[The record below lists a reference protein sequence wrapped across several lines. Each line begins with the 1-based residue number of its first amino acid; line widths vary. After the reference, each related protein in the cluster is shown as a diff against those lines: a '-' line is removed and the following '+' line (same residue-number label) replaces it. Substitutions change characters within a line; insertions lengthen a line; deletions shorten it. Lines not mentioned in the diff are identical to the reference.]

1 MEFSKKAMEIAPSI
15 TLNITAKAKELKAKG
30 IDIVSFGAGEPD
42 FNTPKNIINK
52 AILAMEEGK
61 TKYTATSGIQE
72 LKEAIVKKFKTDN
85 DLEYKT
91 SQIIVSTGAKQ
102 CLANAFLAILNKGDE
117 VIVPVPYWV
126 SYPEL
131 IKLADGVPVYVNT
144 GKENDYKFTVEKLK
158 EALTDKTKG
167 IILNSPNNPTG
178 TVYSKNELIEIAKF
192 AEENNLII
200 ISDEIYEKLVYEGEK
215 HISIASLSNYAY
227 MNSIVINGLSKS
239 SAMTGWR
246 IGYAAGCEEVIKLMT
261 SIQSHMTSNTNSI
274 TQYASVE
281 ALNGPKDE
289 LDKMIKEFDKRR
301 KYMIDKLTSIKDISI
316 IRPKGAFYVM
326 VDISK
331 YYGKKFNDEEIN
343 DSLTF
348 SKILLENKD
357 TAVIPGIG
365 FGLDQY
371 IRLSYAISIEN
382 IEKGLNRIEKFLS
395 ELKYFFV

>member
-331 YYGKKFNDEEIN
+331 YYGKKFNGEEIN

-395 ELKYFFV
+395 ELK